1 MPKSANT
8 ADEYDFVDHQ
18 DTALSPEAVAE
29 LREWLQPTDYLAE
42 SSEYR
47 RHLLSQAPG
56 TGLWICETEEYRK
69 WHASPDHGSL
79 WIKGVPG
86 AGKSVMAAS
95 LIQHLRTTENC
106 PVLFFFFR
114 NIVAANFSPRAL
126 IQDWLAQLLPHSPK
140 LQFALQSRV
149 QDRLDDTSDN
159 ELIQLFLDGAS
170 CVPKLYC
177 VGDALDEMSTDSTPI
192 LERLN
197 GLATHRPRTLKLLMT
212 SRPSRTLQRT
222 LRDSSIVHIS
232 LQQRLVDADIHS
244 YLNYRFDN
252 APTVEHHLDAKKDLI
267 NMVAEK
273 SQGLFLYAK
282 LAMDQVEDFLQS
294 DVALNIEDLEASLPV
309 GLEQTYTNM
318 LEKQRG
324 EPGVTIDVQ
333 VLILEAVIHASRPLR
348 LNELA
353 SLLKCVH
360 PDIIQASAF
369 KSLIATSCG
378 PLIEI
383 LEDET
388 LQVIH
393 HSFTEF
399 LRGDT
404 RSASTVGPSDF
415 PIIDSLQ
422 AHKRMAMNCLFYLQ
436 SGALLMESEQS
447 RNNSVVDPSVTFET
461 PRHKVDYDA
470 WHYRHQHLGL
480 RDEHD
485 AFEYRSA
492 RLRHP
497 FLSYAVENWPYH
509 ASNYDVDDNEFFEA
523 IMEFLNSKSIS
534 FLRWLVLEWGSTSS
548 DKGSLNGIPTCL
560 HIAAFAGLTQF
571 ASQLLKQGTSVS
583 AVDAQER
590 VPLHWAAANGHDK
603 VAALLIQ
610 YGANPDA
617 EDGRGLKPIHL
628 ATLKNYA
635 KVVAVLLEGGVKPN
649 TIKTRE
655 NRTGR
660 LLGGERS
667 TKGECSIYYA
677 SRGGHTEVITV
688 MIPFCEPQMLEQLL
702 CQCCQF
708 GRADAVQAILN
719 NSAVSPDATYEGA
732 TALYFACAMPDVK
745 SVEGLIRAGADV
757 NKISQWQPRR
767 RMNGPRPQK
776 RQDAT
781 PIHRLV
787 EGWEDNNDSDCQEV
801 LRMLLKAGADL
812 ERFDGRGK
820 TPLIISA
827 QDPRYSD
834 ERRNHLPALKAL
846 VRAGANFKVLGQPPN
861 TDTILHKVLEHSR
874 DLEAIKLLVEHG
886 CDPLQKS
893 EDGDTALHRAVSETG
908 SGEPDTDSRR
918 MDIVKYLLN
927 QGADPCGKDKYGRTP
942 VGIAMSRGPDMFEAL
957 FERATDMSVRKDCW
971 FNLSGIHDTDRFTH
985 YLELLLAEGID
996 TEMVDSN
1003 GNTLYLNCVR
1013 GGKERLRILKNHG
1026 AQTNVTD
1033 SNGNNALHRLC
1044 LYGTRRTEEMEMLVD
1059 EGIDPLATNDNGD
1072 TLLHIVAK
1080 GYDGTRE
1087 SANLLGWLLSLRIP
1101 VNAVNNQGATPLHV
1115 FQTRRRT
1122 GSTLLDNKRIHFLD
1136 VLNRNGEVD
1145 LQIRDKDGLSPLHL
1159 AVMTSEVEVAELK
1172 KLGLDFNYLTSDSQ
1186 NILHLACRARKTSI
1200 IAQILATVSNIN
1212 VNQEDQFGR
1221 TPLHYACSSGDPEIV
1236 AWLLRYGASTYIK
1249 ANDGSSV
1256 LHACADIRIEQ
1267 SIWNLQARESPWLR
1281 RPCVDPLRP
1290 RADNNHAR
1298 ESWYQA
1304 RYSTPK
1310 VDIQRQSSPGVATII
1325 KMLVEHSV
1333 DLGWLDDRKRTAL
1346 DLALFAGCPDFA
1358 EVFSEDEELF
1368 KMATVQLEKEN
1379 DSAKVEEMRRGIKL
1393 QMLLMCPKSCWEA
1406 LRQDEDGF
1414 KSLMENPPTFLSLL
1428 SAPDAAKLMDR
1439 CIETAPLATGTYEL
1453 LEQIMRPSS
1462 CQTIN
1467 HLSAIGQA
1475 PGLIQYYSNYEN
1487 AKARL
1492 EKEILEE
1499 RRNPES
1505 LMTALCLAC
1514 SQEESNMLTLRLL
1527 VEKLEVDVNANF
1539 AVPIG
1544 NRYDKRSGVTSGGTA
1559 LHVLAEANQYWQIEG
1574 LRYLIENGA
1583 EVNALNKDGQTPLHI
1598 AAGGLV
1604 HDNRDVK
1611 GLARLEAVKILL
1623 DHGADINALDNAKL
1637 TPLHKASNAPDVT
1650 KELLSRGADAT
1661 IGKESPLFG
1670 AIFDQNQEVLEA
1682 LLDHGS
1688 SPDTPSEAKH
1698 SRNVHYNLTKSRR
1711 VCPMLC
1717 AAFAEKLNAQ
1727 LTNTIPLLR
1736 TLIGHGANLYLPLND
1751 DETLIHFLFVYPNY
1765 EVLDELLKPP
1775 CAPHIDFDHRDQ
1787 QGQTVLMAAC
1797 NWRETL
1803 PGFSHRHWEKLPTG
1817 PPVRMLDLG
1826 ADATLVDNLGK
1837 TALHHLLSNPG
1848 LPDDTLIEFINRT
1861 EVAPTLFQEDQE
1873 GYSPLHYALRL
1884 LRPRVCEALLVK
1896 GADLLQPDPQGR
1908 TALHYIASQ
1917 CLLNTREPGS
1927 PGRLTIE
1934 LGDDY
1939 FNQCHALWGKFVVQG
1954 GSMNVPDDAG
1964 NTPLHTYLSSP
1975 TNNGYNS
1982 HPESCHT
1989 DHYAI
1994 LFPEDSGVDILALN
2008 KSGEGALHMIAG
2020 RANTY
2025 STVEG
2030 HDKKLFVLMMD
2041 KGLDPLKED
2050 EKGRS
2055 ALDIASACEKDDI
2068 VGLLGRK

>member
-1 MPKSANT
+1 MPNSAIT
-8 ADEYDFVDHQ
+8 VEEYDLVDHQ
-18 DTALSPEAVAE
+18 DTALSPETVAE

-56 TGLWICETEEYRK
+56 TGLWICETEEYRQ
-69 WHASPDHGSL
+69 WHDSPDHGSL

-140 LQFALQSRV
+140 LQFALQSRL

-159 ELIQLFLDGAS
+159 ELIQLFLDGVS

-212 SRPSRTLQRT
+212 SRPSRTLQST

-232 LQQRLVDADIHS
+232 LQQRLVDVDIHS
-244 YLNYRFDN
+244 YLNHRFDN
-252 APTVEHHLDAKKDLI
+252 APTLEHHEAKMDLI

-282 LAMDQVEDFLQS
+282 LTMDQVEDSLRS
-294 DVALNIEDLEASLPV
+294 DAALNIEDLEASLPI
-309 GLEQTYTNM
+309 GLEQTYTSM

-324 EPGVTIDVQ
+324 EPGVTADVQ

-353 SLLKCVH
+353 SLLKCVR
-360 PDIIQASAF
+360 PDITQSSAF
-369 KSLIATSCG
+369 KNLIATSCG

-404 RSASTVGPSDF
+404 RSASTVGASDF

-422 AHKRMAMNCLFYLQ
+422 AHKHMAMNCLIYLQ
-436 SGALLMESEQS
+436 SGSLLLEREQY
-447 RNNSVVDPSVTFET
+447 NNPAVDSSVTFET
-461 PRHKVDYDA
+461 PRHKVDHDE
-470 WHYRHQHLGL
+470 WHYRHEHLGL

-492 RLRHP
+492 RLRYP

-509 ASNYDVDDNEFFEA
+509 ASNYDVDDNEFFKA
-523 IMEFLNSKSIS
+523 IMDFLNSKSLS
-534 FLRWLVLEWGSTSS
+534 FLRWLVLAWGSTSS
-548 DKGSLNGIPTCL
+548 DKGSLKGIPTAL
-560 HIAAFAGLTQF
+560 HIAAFAGLAQF
-571 ASQLLKQGTSVS
+571 ASQLLKQGASVS

-590 VPLHWAAANGHDK
+590 VPLHWAATNGHDK
-603 VAALLIQ
+603 VASLLIQ
-610 YGANPDA
+610 DGANPDA
-617 EDGRGLKPIHL
+617 EDGRGSKPIHL

-635 KVVAVLLEGGVKPN
+635 KVVAILLEAGVKPN

-660 LLGGERS
+660 LLGGERI
-667 TKGECSIYYA
+667 TKGECPIYYA
-677 SRGGHTEVITV
+677 SRGGHSEVITV
-688 MIPFCEPQMLEQLL
+688 LIPFCEPEMLEQLL

-708 GRADAVQAILN
+708 GRADAVEAILN
-719 NSAVSPDATYEGA
+719 NSPVSPNATYEGA

-745 SVEGLIRAGADV
+745 IVEGLIRAGADV
-757 NKISQWQPRR
+757 NKVSKWQPRR
-767 RMNGPRPQK
+767 RMNGPRPRK
-776 RQDAT
+776 REDAT
-781 PIHRLV
+781 PLHRLV
-787 EGWEDNNDSDCQEV
+787 EAWEDKNDSDSQEV
-801 LRMLLKAGADL
+801 LSMLLKAGADL
-812 ERFDGRGK
+812 ERVDGCGK

-827 QDPRYSD
+827 QDSRYSD

-846 VRAGANFKVLGQPPN
+846 VRAGANVKVFGQPPN
-861 TDTILHKVLEHSR
+861 TDTILHQVLEHSR
-874 DLEAIKLLVEHG
+874 DLEAIKLLVEYG
-886 CDPLQKS
+886 CDPMQKS
-893 EDGDTALHRAVSETG
+893 EDGDTALHIAVSERG
-908 SGEPDTDSRR
+908 LYESDTDSRR

-927 QGADPCGKDKYGRTP
+927 KGADPCGKNKHGRTP
-942 VGIAMSRGPDMFEAL
+942 VGIAMSGGPDIFEAL
-957 FERATDMSVRKDCW
+957 FERATDMSARKGCW
-971 FNLSGIHDTDRFTH
+971 FNLSGITDADRFTH

-996 TEMVDSN
+996 MEMVDSN

-1013 GGKERLRILKNHG
+1013 GGKERLRILKDHG
-1026 AQTNVTD
+1026 AQVIATD

-1044 LYGTRRTEEMEMLVD
+1044 LYAARRTEEMEMFID
-1059 EGIDPLATNDNGD
+1059 QGIDPLATNDNGD
-1072 TLLHIVAK
+1072 TLLHLVAT
-1080 GYDGTRE
+1080 GYDGTKE
-1087 SANLLGWLLSLRIP
+1087 SAGLLGWLLSLGIP

-1115 FQTRRRT
+1115 FQTHRRI
-1122 GSTLLDNKRIHFLD
+1122 GSTLLGNKRVHFLD
-1136 VLNRNGEVD
+1136 VLNRSGEVD
-1145 LQIRDKDGLSPLHL
+1145 LQIRDNDGLSPLHL
-1159 AVMTSEVEVAELK
+1159 AVMTSEVEMAELR

-1200 IAQILATVSNIN
+1200 IAQILETLPNIN
-1212 VNQEDQFGR
+1212 INQEDQFGR
-1221 TPLHYACSSGDPEIV
+1221 TPLHYACSSGDPESV
-1236 AWLLRYGASTYIK
+1236 ARLLRYGASTYIK

-1281 RPCVDPLRP
+1281 SPYIDPLRP
-1290 RADNNHAR
+1290 LVGNDYSR

-1310 VDIQRQSSPGVATII
+1310 VGIQRHSSPGVATII
-1325 KMLVEHSV
+1325 KMLVEYGV

-1358 EVFSEDEELF
+1358 EVFLEDEELF
-1368 KMATVQLEKEN
+1368 KMATVRLEKEN
-1379 DSAKVEEMRRGIKL
+1379 DSAEVEEMRRGIRL
-1393 QMLLMCPKSCWEA
+1393 QMHLMCPKSHWET

-1414 KSLMENPPTFLSLL
+1414 KNLMDKPQTFLGLL
-1428 SAPDAAKLMDR
+1428 SVHDAAKLMDQSV
-1439 CIETAPLATGTYEL
+1439 ETAPLATGTYEL
-1453 LEQIMRPSS
+1453 LKQIMRPSS
-1462 CQTIN
+1462 CQTMN
-1467 HLSAIGQA
+1467 HLSAIEHA
-1475 PGLIQYYSNYEN
+1475 PRLIKYYSNFEN

-1492 EKEILEE
+1492 EKVIIEE
-1499 RRNPES
+1499 RWHPES
-1505 LMTALCLAC
+1505 VMTALGLAC

-1527 VEKLEVDVNANF
+1527 VGELKVDVNAKF

-1544 NRYDKRSGVTSGGTA
+1544 DEYDKRRGITSGGTA
-1559 LHVLAEANQYWQIEG
+1559 LHILAEANQHWQLEA

-1583 EVNALNKDGQTPLHI
+1583 NVNALNKDGQTPLHI
-1598 AAGGLV
+1598 AARGLV
-1604 HDNRDVK
+1604 HENRDVK
-1611 GLARLEAVKILL
+1611 GLARLEAVRILL
-1623 DHGADINALDNAKL
+1623 DNGADINALDNAKL

-1661 IGKESPLFG
+1661 MGKESPLFE
-1670 AIFDQNQEVLEA
+1670 AIFDQNQGVLEA
-1682 LLDHGS
+1682 LLNHGL
-1688 SPDTPSEAKH
+1688 SPDIVSEAKH
-1698 SRNVHYNLTKSRR
+1698 SRNVHYTLTKSRR
-1711 VCPMLC
+1711 VYPVLC
-1717 AAFAEKLNAQ
+1717 AAFAEKLNTQVA
-1727 LTNTIPLLR
+1727 NTVPLLR
-1736 TLIGHGANLYLPLND
+1736 TLIGHGASLYLPLND
-1751 DETLIHFLFVYPNY
+1751 DETLIHFLFVYPDY
-1765 EVLDELLKPP
+1765 EVIDELLKLP
-1775 CAPHIDFDHRDQ
+1775 CASEINFNYRDQ

-1797 NWRETL
+1797 NWRGTL
-1803 PGFSHRHWEKLPTG
+1803 PGFSHRHWEKLPPG
-1817 PPVRMLDLG
+1817 PPVRMLDLE
-1826 ADATLVDNLGK
+1826 ADATLTDNLGK

-1848 LPDDTLIEFINRT
+1848 LPDDTLIEFISRT
-1861 EVAPTLFQEDQE
+1861 EVAPTLFQADQE

-1884 LRPRVCEALLVK
+1884 LRPRVCETLLMK

-1927 PGRLTIE
+1927 PGRLSIE

-1939 FNQCHALWGKFVVQG
+1939 FNQCHALWEKFIAQG
-1954 GSMNVPDDAG
+1954 GFINVSDKAG

-1975 TNNGYNS
+1975 TNNGYNC

-1989 DHYAI
+1989 DHYTI
-1994 LFPEDSGVDILALN
+1994 LFPEDSGVDIFALN

-2020 RANTY
+2020 RVNTY

-2030 HDKKLFVLMMD
+2030 HDKKLFVLMMN

>member
-8 ADEYDFVDHQ
+8 AEEYDVVDHQ
-18 DTALSPEAVAE
+18 DTALSPETVAE

-56 TGLWICETEEYRK
+56 TGLWVCETEEYRK
-69 WHASPDHGSL
+69 WHDSPDHGSL

-126 IQDWLAQLLPHSPK
+126 IQDWLAQLLPYSPK
-140 LQFALQSRV
+140 LQFALQSRL
-149 QDRLDDTSDN
+149 QDSLDDTSDN
-159 ELIQLFLDGAS
+159 ELIQLFLDGVS
-170 CVPKLYC
+170 CVPLLYC

-212 SRPSRTLQRT
+212 SRPSRTLQST

-232 LQQRLVDADIHS
+232 LQQRLVDVDIHS
-244 YLNYRFDN
+244 YLSHRFDSTP
-252 APTVEHHLDAKKDLI
+252 ALEHHREAKKDLI

-282 LAMDQVEDFLQS
+282 LTMDQVEDSLQS
-294 DVALNIEDLEASLPV
+294 DAALNIKDLEESLPV
-309 GLEQTYTNM
+309 GLEQTYTSM

-324 EPGVTIDVQ
+324 EPGVTADVQ
-333 VLILEAVIHASRPLR
+333 VFILEAVIHASRPLR

-353 SLLKCVH
+353 SLLKCVR
-360 PDIIQASAF
+360 PDITQPSAF

-404 RSASTVGPSDF
+404 RSASTFGASEF

-422 AHKRMAMNCLFYLQ
+422 AHKHMAMKCLFYLQ
-436 SGALLMESEQS
+436 SGSLLLESEQS
-447 RNNSVVDPSVTFET
+447 NNSAVDPSVTFET
-461 PRHKVDYDA
+461 PRHKIDHDA
-470 WHYRHQHLGL
+470 WHYRHEHLGL

-509 ASNYDVDDNEFFEA
+509 ASNYDMDDGEFFKT
-523 IMEFLNSKSIS
+523 INDFLDSQSLS
-534 FLRWLVLEWGSTSS
+534 FLRWLVLQWGSTSS
-548 DKGSLNGIPTCL
+548 DKGSLKGIPTGL

-571 ASQLLKQGTSVS
+571 ASQLLKQGASVS

-590 VPLHWAAANGHDK
+590 VPLHWAATNGHDR

-635 KVVAVLLEGGVKPN
+635 KVVAVLLEAGVKPN
-649 TIKTRE
+649 TTKTRE

-660 LLGGERS
+660 LLGGERI

-677 SRGGHTEVITV
+677 SRGGHLEVITV

-719 NSAVSPDATYEGA
+719 NSPVSPDATYEGA
-732 TALYFACAMPDVK
+732 TALYFACAIPDVK
-745 SVEGLIRAGADV
+745 CVEELIRAGADV
-757 NKISQWQPRR
+757 NKLSQWQPRR

-776 RQDAT
+776 REDAL
-781 PIHRLV
+781 PLHRLV
-787 EGWEDNNDSDCQEV
+787 EAWEDKNDSDSQEI

-812 ERFDGRGK
+812 ERFDGRGR

-846 VRAGANFKVLGQPPN
+846 VRAGANVKVFGQHRN
-861 TDTILHKVLEHSR
+861 TDTMLHQVLEHSR
-874 DLEAIKLLVEHG
+874 DVEAIQLLVEYG
-886 CDPLQKS
+886 CDPTHNN
-893 EDGDTALHRAVSETG
+893 EDGDTALHRAVSEAG
-908 SGEPDTDSRR
+908 SYKPDTGSRR
-918 MDIVKYLLN
+918 MDIVKYLLS
-927 QGADPCGKDKYGRTP
+927 QGADPCCKDKYGRTP
-942 VGIAMSRGPDMFEAL
+942 VGIAMSRGPDIFQAL
-957 FERATDMSVRKDCW
+957 FDRATDMSVRKNCW
-971 FNLSGIHDTDRFTH
+971 FNLSGIQDAESFTH

-996 TEMVDSN
+996 MEMVDSN
-1003 GNTLYLNCVR
+1003 GKTLYLNCVR
-1013 GGKERLRILKNHG
+1013 GGKDRLRILKDHG
-1026 AQTNVTD
+1026 ARTNATD
-1033 SNGNNALHRLC
+1033 SNGNNALHHLC
-1044 LYGTRRTEEMEMLVD
+1044 LYGTRRAEEMEMFID
-1059 EGIDPLATNDNGD
+1059 EGIDPLATNDDGD
-1072 TLLHIVAK
+1072 TLLHLVAR

-1087 SANLLGWLLSLRIP
+1087 SAGLLGWLLSLGIP
-1101 VNAVNNQGATPLHV
+1101 VNGVNNQGATPLHV

-1136 VLNRNGEVD
+1136 VLNRNREVD
-1145 LQIRDKDGLSPLHL
+1145 LQIRDNDGLSPLHL
-1159 AVMTSEVEVAELK
+1159 AVMTSEVEMAELK
-1172 KLGLDFNYLTSDSQ
+1172 KLGLDFNYLTFDSQ

-1200 IAQILATVSNIN
+1200 IAQILETVPNIN
-1212 VNQEDQFGR
+1212 MNQEDQFGR
-1221 TPLHYACSSGDPEIV
+1221 TPLHYACSSGDPETV
-1236 AWLLRYGASTYIK
+1236 AWLLRFGASTYIK

-1267 SIWNLQARESPWLR
+1267 SLWNLQARESPWLR
-1281 RPCVDPLRP
+1281 RSCADPLRP
-1290 RADNNHAR
+1290 RVGNDYPR
-1298 ESWYQA
+1298 EPWYLA
-1304 RYSTPK
+1304 KYSTPN
-1310 VDIQRQSSPGVATII
+1310 VDVQRHSSPGVATII
-1325 KMLVEHSV
+1325 KMLVEHGV
-1333 DLGWLDDRKRTAL
+1333 DIGWLDDRKRTAL

-1358 EVFSEDEELF
+1358 EVFSKDEELF
-1368 KMATVQLEKEN
+1368 KMATVQLEKEK
-1379 DSAKVEEMRRGIKL
+1379 DSEKVEEMRTGIKL
-1393 QMLLMCPKSCWEA
+1393 QMLLLRPKSCWET
-1406 LRQDEDGF
+1406 LRQCEDGF
-1414 KSLMENPPTFLSLL
+1414 KSLMDKPQTFLNLL
-1428 SAPDAAKLMDR
+1428 SDHDAAKLMDQ
-1439 CIETAPLATGTYEL
+1439 CVETAPLATGTYEL

-1462 CQTIN
+1462 CQTFN
-1467 HLSAIGQA
+1467 HLSAIEHA
-1475 PGLIQYYSNYEN
+1475 PGLIKYYSNYEN

-1499 RRNPES
+1499 SWHPES
-1505 LMTALCLAC
+1505 LMTALSLAC
-1514 SQEESNMLTLRLL
+1514 SQQESNMLTLRLL
-1527 VEKLEVDVNANF
+1527 VEKLKVDVNANF
-1539 AVPIG
+1539 AVSIG
-1544 NRYDKRSGVTSGGTA
+1544 DGYDERGGVTSSGTA
-1559 LHVLAEANQYWQIEG
+1559 LHVLAEANQHWQLEG

-1583 EVNALNKDGQTPLHI
+1583 NVNALNRDGQTPLHI

-1604 HDNRDVK
+1604 HENRDVK

-1623 DHGADINALDNAKL
+1623 DNGADINALDNASL

-1650 KELLSRGADAT
+1650 KELLGRGADAT
-1661 IGKESPLFG
+1661 IGKESPLFD
-1670 AIFDQNQEVLEA
+1670 AIFNQNQEVLAA
-1682 LLDHGS
+1682 LLNCGLS
-1688 SPDTPSEAKH
+1688 SDTVSEAKH

-1711 VCPMLC
+1711 VYPVLC
-1717 AAFAEKLNAQ
+1717 AAFAEKLNTQVA
-1727 LTNTIPLLR
+1727 NTIPLLR

-1751 DETLIHFLFVYPNY
+1751 DETLIHFLFVYPDY
-1765 EVLDELLKPP
+1765 EVIDELLKPP
-1775 CAPHIDFDHRDQ
+1775 CATQIDFNHRDQ

-1797 NWRETL
+1797 NWRGTL

-1826 ADATLVDNLGK
+1826 ADTTLVDNLGK

-1848 LPDDTLIEFINRT
+1848 LPDDTLIEFITRT
-1861 EVAPTLFQEDQE
+1861 EVAPILFQVDQE
-1873 GYSPLHYALRL
+1873 GCSPLHYAFRL
-1884 LRPRVCEALLVK
+1884 LRPRVCEALLMK

-1927 PGRLTIE
+1927 PGRLNIE

-1939 FNQCHALWGKFVVQG
+1939 FNQCHALWKKFIVQG
-1954 GSMNVPDDAG
+1954 GSINVPDKAG

-1975 TNNGYNS
+1975 TNNGYNC

-1994 LFPEDSGVDILALN
+1994 LFPEDSGVDILAQN
-2008 KSGEGALHMIAG
+2008 KSGEGVLHMIAG
-2020 RANTY
+2020 RVNTY
-2025 STVEG
+2025 STIEG
-2030 HDKKLFVLMMD
+2030 HDKKMFVMMMD
-2041 KGLDPLKED
+2041 QGLDPLKED

-2068 VGLLGRK
+2068 VGLLVRK

>member
-18 DTALSPEAVAE
+18 DTALSPETVAE

-69 WHASPDHGSL
+69 WHDSPDHGSL

-95 LIQHLRTTENC
+95 MIQYLRTTENC

-140 LQFALQSRV
+140 LQFALQSRLE
-149 QDRLDDTSDN
+149 DSLDDTSDN
-159 ELIQLFLDGAS
+159 ELIELFLDGVS

-212 SRPSRTLQRT
+212 SRPSRTLQST

-232 LQQRLVDADIHS
+232 LKQRLVDVDILS
-244 YLNYRFDN
+244 YLNHRFDN
-252 APTVEHHLDAKKDLI
+252 APALEHHREAKKDLI
-267 NMVAEK
+267 SMVAGK

-282 LAMDQVEDFLQS
+282 LTMDQVEDSLRS
-294 DVALNIEDLEASLPV
+294 DAALNIEDLEASLPV
-309 GLEQTYTNM
+309 GLEQTYTSM

-324 EPGVTIDVQ
+324 EPGVTTDVQ

-353 SLLKCVH
+353 SLLKCVR
-360 PDIIQASAF
+360 PDITQPSAF

-404 RSASTVGPSDF
+404 RSASTVGASDF

-422 AHKRMAMNCLFYLQ
+422 AHKHMAMNCLVYLQ
-436 SGALLMESEQS
+436 SGSLLLDSEQS
-447 RNNSVVDPSVTFET
+447 NNSAVDPSVTFET
-461 PRHKVDYDA
+461 PRHKVDREARY
-470 WHYRHQHLGL
+470 YRREHLGI

-492 RLRHP
+492 RLQYP

-509 ASNYDVDDNEFFEA
+509 ASNYDVDDSEFFNT
-523 IMEFLNSKSIS
+523 IMDFLNSGSLS

-548 DKGSLNGIPTCL
+548 DKGSPKGIPTGL

-571 ASQLLKQGTSVS
+571 ASQLLKQGVSVS

-590 VPLHWAAANGHDK
+590 VPLHWAATNGHDK
-603 VAALLIQ
+603 VAALLLHN
-610 YGANPDA
+610 GANPDA

-635 KVVAVLLEGGVKPN
+635 KVVTVLLEAGVKPN

-655 NRTGR
+655 NRIGR
-660 LLGGERS
+660 LLGGERI

-677 SRGGHTEVITV
+677 SRGGHTEVITA
-688 MIPFCEPQMLEQLL
+688 MMPFCEPQMLEQLL

-708 GRADAVQAILN
+708 SRADAVQAILG
-719 NSAVSPDATYEGA
+719 NSPVSPNATYEGA
-732 TALYFACAMPDVK
+732 TALYFACAIPDVK
-745 SVEGLIRAGADV
+745 IAEELIRAGADV
-757 NKISQWQPRR
+757 NMVSQWQSRR
-767 RMNGPRPQK
+767 RMNGLRPQK
-776 RQDAT
+776 RENAT
-781 PIHRLV
+781 PLHRLV
-787 EGWEDNNDSDCQEV
+787 EVWEEKNDSDSQKV
-801 LRMLLKAGADL
+801 LTMLLKAGADL

-820 TPLIISA
+820 TPLAISA
-827 QDPRYSD
+827 QDPRYSGK
-834 ERRNHLPALKAL
+834 RGNHLLVLKAL
-846 VRAGANFKVLGQPPN
+846 VRAGANVKVIGQPPN
-861 TDTILHKVLEHSR
+861 TDTILHQVLEHSR

-886 CDPLQKS
+886 CDPMQKN
-893 EDGDTALHRAVSETG
+893 EAGHTALHRAVSETG
-908 SGEPDTDSRR
+908 SYKPDTDSRR

-927 QGADPCGKDKYGRTP
+927 QGADPCGKDRHGRTP
-942 VGIAMSRGPDMFEAL
+942 LGIAMSGESDIFEAL
-957 FERATDMSVRKDCW
+957 FERATDKSATEKCW
-971 FNLSGIHDTDRFTH
+971 FNLSGISDADRFTH
-985 YLELLLAEGID
+985 YLELLLAAGID
-996 TEMVDSN
+996 MEMVDSN

-1013 GGKERLRILKNHG
+1013 GGKERLRILKDHG
-1026 AQTNVTD
+1026 ARTDATD
-1033 SNGNNALHRLC
+1033 SNGNNALHSLC
-1044 LYGTRRTEEMEMLVD
+1044 FYGARRTKEMEMFIE
-1059 EGIDPLATNDNGD
+1059 EGVDPLATNDNQD
-1072 TLLHIVAK
+1072 TLLHLVAK
-1080 GYDGTRE
+1080 EYDGTRE
-1087 SANLLGWLLSLRIP
+1087 SAGLLAWLLSLGIP
-1101 VNAVNNQGATPLHV
+1101 VNAVNNQGATPVHV

-1122 GSTLLDNKRIHFLD
+1122 GSTKLDNKRIHFLD

-1145 LQIRDKDGLSPLHL
+1145 LQIRDNDGLSPLHL
-1159 AVMTSEVEVAELK
+1159 AVMTSEVELAELK

-1186 NILHLACRARKTSI
+1186 NVLHLACRARKTGIVAHILETVPSI
-1200 IAQILATVSNIN
+1200 DM
-1212 VNQEDQFGR
+1212 NQQDQFGR

-1236 AWLLRYGASTYIK
+1236 AWLLRYGALTYIK
-1249 ANDGSSV
+1249 ANDDSSV

-1281 RPCVDPLRP
+1281 RPCVDRLRP
-1290 RADNNHAR
+1290 RVANDYPR
-1298 ESWYQA
+1298 EPWYQA
-1304 RYSTPK
+1304 EYSTPK
-1310 VDIQRQSSPGVATII
+1310 VDIQRQSSPAVATII
-1325 KMLVEHSV
+1325 EMLVEHGV
-1333 DLGWLDDRKRTAL
+1333 DPGWLDDRKRTAL
-1346 DLALFAGCPDFA
+1346 DLALFAGCHDFA

-1368 KMATVQLEKEN
+1368 KMATARLEKEN
-1379 DSAKVEEMRRGIKL
+1379 DSEKVEERRRGIKL
-1393 QMLLMCPKSCWEA
+1393 QMLLMCPKSCWEV
-1406 LRQDEDGF
+1406 LRRDEDGF
-1414 KSLMENPPTFLSLL
+1414 KSLMDKPQTFLSLL
-1428 SAPDAAKLMDR
+1428 STQDAARLMDQ
-1439 CIETAPLATGTYEL
+1439 CVETAPLATGTYEL

-1467 HLSAIGQA
+1467 HLSAIEHA
-1475 PGLIQYYSNYEN
+1475 PGLIKYYSNYEN

-1492 EKEILEE
+1492 EKEILEG
-1499 RRNPES
+1499 RWHPET
-1505 LMTALCLAC
+1505 LMTALSLAC

-1527 VEKLEVDVNANF
+1527 VEKLKVDVNANF
-1539 AVPIG
+1539 ALSIG
-1544 NRYDKRSGVTSGGTA
+1544 DRYDKRSGVTPGGTA
-1559 LHVLAEANQYWQIEG
+1559 LHILAEANQHWQLEG

-1583 EVNALNKDGQTPLHI
+1583 NVNALRKDGQTPLHI

-1604 HDNRDVK
+1604 HKKRDVK

-1650 KELLSRGADAT
+1650 KELLSRGADAS
-1661 IGKESPLFG
+1661 IGKESPLFE

-1682 LLDHGS
+1682 LLKHGS
-1688 SPDTPSEAKH
+1688 SPDILSEAKH
-1698 SRNVHYNLTKSRR
+1698 SRDVHYNLTKSRH
-1711 VCPMLC
+1711 VYPVLC
-1717 AAFAEKLNAQ
+1717 AAFAEKLNTQVA
-1727 LTNTIPLLR
+1727 NSIPLLR

-1751 DETLIHFLFVYPNY
+1751 DETLIHFLFVYPDY
-1765 EVLDELLKPP
+1765 EVIDELLKPP
-1775 CAPHIDFDHRDQ
+1775 CASQIDFNHRNQ

-1803 PGFSHRHWEKLPTG
+1803 PGFSHRHWEKLPAG
-1817 PPVRMLDLG
+1817 PPVRILDLG

-1861 EVAPTLFQEDQE
+1861 EVAPTLFQADEE
-1873 GYSPLHYALRL
+1873 GYLPLHYALRL
-1884 LRPRVCEALLVK
+1884 LRPRVCEALLMK
-1896 GADLLQPDPQGR
+1896 GADLLQPDPEGR

-1917 CLLNTREPGS
+1917 CLLNTRKPGS
-1927 PGRLTIE
+1927 PGRLNIE
-1934 LGDDY
+1934 LGDGY
-1939 FNQCHALWGKFVVQG
+1939 FNQCHVLWKKFIGQG
-1954 GSMNVPDDAG
+1954 GSINVTDKTG

-1975 TNNGYNS
+1975 PSNGDHC

-1989 DHYAI
+1989 DHFMI
-1994 LFPEDSGVDILALN
+1994 LFPEGSDIDIFALN

-2020 RANTY
+2020 REEFY
-2025 STVEG
+2025 VTVEG
-2030 HDKKLFVLMMD
+2030 HDKKLFLLMMN

-2068 VGLLGRK
+2068 VSLLGRK

>member
-18 DTALSPEAVAE
+18 DTALSPETVAE

-56 TGLWICETEEYRK
+56 TGLWICESSEYRK
-69 WHASPDHGSL
+69 WHDSPDHGSL

-95 LIQHLRTTENC
+95 MIQHLRTTENC

-140 LQFALQSRV
+140 LQFALQSRLE
-149 QDRLDDTSDN
+149 DSLDDTSDN
-159 ELIQLFLDGAS
+159 ELIELFLDGVS

-212 SRPSRTLQRT
+212 SRPSRTLQST

-232 LQQRLVDADIHS
+232 LQQRLVDVDIHS
-244 YLNYRFDN
+244 YLNHRFDN
-252 APTVEHHLDAKKDLI
+252 ASTLEHHREAKKDLI
-267 NMVAEK
+267 NMVAGK

-282 LAMDQVEDFLQS
+282 LTMDQVEDSLRS
-294 DVALNIEDLEASLPV
+294 DAALNIEDLEASLPV
-309 GLEQTYTNM
+309 GLEQTYTSM

-324 EPGVTIDVQ
+324 EPGVTTDVQ

-353 SLLKCVH
+353 SLLKCVR
-360 PDIIQASAF
+360 PDITQPSAF

-404 RSASTVGPSDF
+404 RSASTVGASDF

-422 AHKRMAMNCLFYLQ
+422 AHKHMAMNCLIYLQ
-436 SGALLMESEQS
+436 SGSLLLHSEQS
-447 RNNSVVDPSVTFET
+447 NNSAVDPSVTFET
-461 PRHKVDYDA
+461 PRHKVDREARY
-470 WHYRHQHLGL
+470 YRREHLGI

-492 RLRHP
+492 RLQYP

-509 ASNYDVDDNEFFEA
+509 ASNYDVDDSEFFNT
-523 IMEFLNSKSIS
+523 IMDFLSSGSLS

-548 DKGSLNGIPTCL
+548 DKGSPKGIPTGL

-571 ASQLLKQGTSVS
+571 ASQLLKQGVSAS

-603 VAALLIQ
+603 VAALLIHN
-610 YGANPDA
+610 GANPDA

-635 KVVAVLLEGGVKPN
+635 KVVTVLLEAGVKPN

-660 LLGGERS
+660 LLGGERI

-677 SRGGHTEVITV
+677 SRGGHLEVITA
-688 MIPFCEPQMLEQLL
+688 MMPFCEPQMLEQLL

-708 GRADAVQAILN
+708 SRADAVQAILG
-719 NSAVSPDATYEGA
+719 NSPVSPNATYEGA
-732 TALYFACAMPDVK
+732 TALYFACAIPDVK
-745 SVEGLIRAGADV
+745 IVEELIRAGADV
-757 NKISQWQPRR
+757 NMVSQWQSRR
-767 RMNGPRPQK
+767 RMNGLRPQK
-776 RQDAT
+776 REDAT
-781 PIHRLV
+781 PLHRLV
-787 EGWEDNNDSDCQEV
+787 EVWEEKNDSDSQKV
-801 LRMLLKAGADL
+801 LTMLLKAGADL

-820 TPLIISA
+820 TPLAISA

-834 ERRNHLPALKAL
+834 EGGNHLPALKAL
-846 VRAGANFKVLGQPPN
+846 VRAGANVKVIGQPPN
-861 TDTILHKVLEHSR
+861 TDTILHQVLEHSR

-886 CDPLQKS
+886 CDPMQKNEAGHTS
-893 EDGDTALHRAVSETG
+893 LHRAVSETG
-908 SGEPDTDSRR
+908 SYKPDTDSRR
-918 MDIVKYLLN
+918 MDIVKYLLT
-927 QGADPCGKDKYGRTP
+927 QGADPCGKDRYGRTP
-942 VGIAMSRGPDMFEAL
+942 LAIAMSGESDIFEAL
-957 FERATDMSVRKDCW
+957 FERATDKSATEKCW
-971 FNLSGIHDTDRFTH
+971 FNLSGISDADRFTH
-985 YLELLLAEGID
+985 YLELLLAAGID
-996 TEMVDSN
+996 MEMVDSN

-1013 GGKERLRILKNHG
+1013 GGKERLRILKDHG
-1026 AQTNVTD
+1026 ARTDATD

-1044 LYGTRRTEEMEMLVD
+1044 FYGARRTEEMEMFIE
-1059 EGIDPLATNDNGD
+1059 EGIDPLATNHNGD
-1072 TLLHIVAK
+1072 TLLHLVAK
-1080 GYDGTRE
+1080 EYDGTRE
-1087 SANLLGWLLSLRIP
+1087 SAGLLGWLLSLGIP
-1101 VNAVNNQGATPLHV
+1101 VNAVNNQGATPVHL

-1122 GSTLLDNKRIHFLD
+1122 GSTLLDKKRIHFLD

-1145 LQIRDKDGLSPLHL
+1145 LQIRDNDGLSPLHL
-1159 AVMTSEVEVAELK
+1159 AVMTSEVELAELK

-1186 NILHLACRARKTSI
+1186 NLLHLACRARKTGI
-1200 IAQILATVSNIN
+1200 VAQILETVPNIDM
-1212 VNQEDQFGR
+1212 NQQDQFGR

-1249 ANDGSSV
+1249 ANDDSSV

-1281 RPCVDPLRP
+1281 RPCVDRLRP
-1290 RADNNHAR
+1290 RVANDYPR
-1298 ESWYQA
+1298 EPWYQA
-1304 RYSTPK
+1304 EYSTPK
-1310 VDIQRQSSPGVATII
+1310 VDIQRQSSPGVATTIE
-1325 KMLVEHSV
+1325 MLVEHGV
-1333 DLGWLDDRKRTAL
+1333 DPGWLDDRKRTAL

-1368 KMATVQLEKEN
+1368 KMATVRLEKEN
-1379 DSAKVEEMRRGIKL
+1379 DSAKVEERRRGIKL
-1393 QMLLMCPKSCWEA
+1393 QMLLMCPKSCWEV
-1406 LRQDEDGF
+1406 LRRDEDGF
-1414 KSLMENPPTFLSLL
+1414 KSLMDKPQTFLSLL
-1428 SAPDAAKLMDR
+1428 STQDAARLMDQ
-1439 CIETAPLATGTYEL
+1439 CVETAPLATGTYEL
-1453 LEQIMRPSS
+1453 LDQIMRPSS

-1467 HLSAIGQA
+1467 HLSAIEHA
-1475 PGLIQYYSNYEN
+1475 PGLIKYYSNYEN

-1499 RRNPES
+1499 RWHPET
-1505 LMTALCLAC
+1505 LMTALSLAC
-1514 SQEESNMLTLRLL
+1514 SQEGSNMLTLRLL
-1527 VEKLEVDVNANF
+1527 VEKLKVDVNANF
-1539 AVPIG
+1539 ALSIG
-1544 NRYDKRSGVTSGGTA
+1544 DRYDKRSGVTPGGTA
-1559 LHVLAEANQYWQIEG
+1559 LHVLAEANQHWQLEG

-1583 EVNALNKDGQTPLHI
+1583 NVNALRKDGQTPLHI

-1604 HDNRDVK
+1604 HKNRDVK
-1611 GLARLEAVKILL
+1611 GLAKLEAVKILL
-1623 DHGADINALDNAKL
+1623 DHGADINALDNSKL

-1661 IGKESPLFG
+1661 IGKESPLFE

-1682 LLDHGS
+1682 LLKHGS
-1688 SPDTPSEAKH
+1688 SPDILSEAKH
-1698 SRNVHYNLTKSRR
+1698 SRDVHYNLTKSRH
-1711 VCPMLC
+1711 VYPVLC
-1717 AAFAEKLNAQ
+1717 AAFAEKLNTQVA
-1727 LTNTIPLLR
+1727 NSIPLLR

-1751 DETLIHFLFVYPNY
+1751 DETLIHFLFVYPDY
-1765 EVLDELLKPP
+1765 EVVDELLKPP
-1775 CAPHIDFDHRDQ
+1775 CASQIDFNHRNQ

-1803 PGFSHRHWEKLPTG
+1803 PGFSHRHWEKLPAG
-1817 PPVRMLDLG
+1817 PPVRILDLG

-1861 EVAPTLFQEDQE
+1861 EVAPTLFQADEE
-1873 GYSPLHYALRL
+1873 GYLPLHYALRL
-1884 LRPRVCEALLVK
+1884 LRPRVCEALLMK
-1896 GADLLQPDPQGR
+1896 GADLLQPDPEGR

-1917 CLLNTREPGS
+1917 CLRNTREPGS
-1927 PGRLTIE
+1927 PGRLNIE

-1939 FNQCHALWGKFVVQG
+1939 FNQCHVLWKKFIGQG
-1954 GSMNVPDDAG
+1954 GSINVTDKTG

-1975 TNNGYNS
+1975 PSNGYGC

-1989 DHYAI
+1989 DHFMI
-1994 LFPEDSGVDILALN
+1994 LFPEGSGVDIFALN
-2008 KSGEGALHMIAG
+2008 KPGEGALHMIAG
-2020 RANTY
+2020 RENFY
-2025 STVEG
+2025 VTVEG
-2030 HDKKLFVLMMD
+2030 HDKKLFLLMMN

>member
-1 MPKSANT
+1 MPKSANI

-18 DTALSPEAVAE
+18 DTALSPESVAE

-69 WHASPDHGSL
+69 WHDSPDHGSI

-140 LQFALQSRV
+140 LQFALQPRL
-149 QDRLDDTSDN
+149 QDSLDDTSDN
-159 ELIQLFLDGAS
+159 ELIQLFIDGVT

-212 SRPSRTLQRT
+212 SRPSRTLQST

-232 LQQRLVDADIHS
+232 LQQRLVDVDIHS
-244 YLNYRFDN
+244 YLNHRFDN
-252 APTVEHHLDAKKDLI
+252 ASTLEHHREAKKDLI

-273 SQGLFLYAK
+273 SEGLFLYAK
-282 LAMDQVEDFLQS
+282 LTMDQVEESLQT
-294 DVALNIEDLEASLPV
+294 DAALNIKDLEASLPV
-309 GLEQTYTNM
+309 GLEQTYTSM
-318 LEKQRG
+318 LAKQRG
-324 EPGVTIDVQ
+324 EPGVTTDVQ

-353 SLLKCVH
+353 SLLKCVR
-360 PDIIQASAF
+360 PDTTEPSAF

-404 RSASTVGPSDF
+404 RSASTVGASDF

-422 AHKRMAMNCLFYLQ
+422 AHKHMAMNCLVYLQ
-436 SGALLMESEQS
+436 SGSLLLESEQS
-447 RNNSVVDPSVTFET
+447 NNSTVDPSVTFET
-461 PRHKVDYDA
+461 PRHKIDHDA
-470 WHYRHQHLGL
+470 WHYRHEHLGL

-485 AFEYRSA
+485 AFEYRPA
-492 RLRHP
+492 RLRHQ

-509 ASNYDVDDNEFFEA
+509 ASNYDVDDDEFFKT
-523 IMEFLNSKSIS
+523 IMDFLNSNSLS
-534 FLRWLVLEWGSTSS
+534 FLRWLVLQWGSTSS
-548 DKGSLNGIPTCL
+548 DKGSLKGIPTGL
-560 HIAAFAGLTQF
+560 HLAAFAGLTHF
-571 ASQLLKQGTSVS
+571 ASQLLKQGVSVS

-590 VPLHWAAANGHDK
+590 VPLHWAAANGHHK

-610 YGANPDA
+610 YGTNPDA

-635 KVVAVLLEGGVKPN
+635 KVMTVLLEAGVKPN

-660 LLGGERS
+660 LLGGERI

-677 SRGGHTEVITV
+677 SRGGHTEAITV

-719 NSAVSPDATYEGA
+719 NSPVSPNATYEGA
-732 TALYFACAMPDVK
+732 TALYFACAMPNVK
-745 SVEGLIRAGADV
+745 CVEALIRAGADV
-757 NKISQWQPRR
+757 NKTSQWQPRR

-776 RQDAT
+776 REDAT
-781 PIHRLV
+781 PLHHLV
-787 EGWEDNNDSDCQEV
+787 ETWEDKNDSDSQEV

-812 ERFDGRGK
+812 ERFDGHGR

-834 ERRNHLPALKAL
+834 ETRNHLPALRAL
-846 VRAGANFKVLGQPPN
+846 VRAGANVKVLGQPPS
-861 TDTILHKVLEHSR
+861 TDTMLHQVLEHSR
-874 DLEAIKLLVEHG
+874 DLEVVKLLVEYG
-886 CDPLQKS
+886 CDPMQKN
-893 EDGDTALHRAVSETG
+893 ENGETALKRAVSHTSSYKPEC
-908 SGEPDTDSRR
+908 DSRK
-918 MDIVKYLLN
+918 MDIVKYLLD
-927 QGADPCGKDKYGRTP
+927 QGADPCCKDKYGRTP
-942 VGIAMSRGPDMFEAL
+942 VSAAMSHGPDLFKVL
-957 FERATDMSVRKDCW
+957 FERSTDTSVKQHCW
-971 FNLSGIHDTDRFTH
+971 FNLSSISDVGKFTH
-985 YLELLLAEGID
+985 YLELLLSEGID
-996 TEMVDSN
+996 MEMVDSD
-1003 GNTLYLNCVR
+1003 GKTLYLNCI
-1013 GGKERLRILKNHG
+1013 GYGKERLLILKDHG
-1026 AQTNVTD
+1026 ARTDVRD

-1044 LYGTRRTEEMEMLVD
+1044 FYENRRTEEMKMLID
-1059 EGIDPLATNDNGD
+1059 DGIDPLAINNNGD
-1072 TLLHIVAK
+1072 TLLHLVAK
-1080 GYDGTRE
+1080 RYDGTRE
-1087 SANLLGWLLSLRIP
+1087 TADLLGWLLSFGIP

-1115 FQTRRRT
+1115 FQTRGRT
-1122 GSTLLDNKRIHFLD
+1122 GSTLLDNKRTNFLD
-1136 VLNRNGEVD
+1136 VLNRTGEVD
-1145 LQIRDKDGLSPLHL
+1145 PQIRDNDGLSPLHL
-1159 AVMTSEVEVAELK
+1159 AVMRSEVEMSELK
-1172 KLGLDFNYLTSDSQ
+1172 KLGLDLNFLTSDQQ
-1186 NILHLACRARKTSI
+1186 NVLHLACRARKASLV
-1200 IAQILATVSNIN
+1200 AQILETVPNIDM
-1212 VNQEDQFGR
+1212 NQEDQFGR

-1267 SIWNLQARESPWLR
+1267 SIWNLQARESLWLR
-1281 RPCVDPLRP
+1281 RPSVDPLRP
-1290 RADNNHAR
+1290 LVGNDYVR
-1298 ESWYQA
+1298 EPWHQA
-1304 RYSTPK
+1304 RYSTPE
-1310 VDIQRQSSPGVATII
+1310 VDVQRNTSPGVVTII
-1325 KMLVEHSV
+1325 KMLVEHGV

-1346 DLALFAGCPDFA
+1346 DVALYTGCSDFA
-1358 EVFSEDEELF
+1358 EVFSEDEELLNL
-1368 KMATVQLEKEN
+1368 ATVELEKEN
-1379 DSAKVEEMRRGIKL
+1379 DGDKVEEMRRGIKL
-1393 QMLLMCPKSCWEA
+1393 QMLLMCPRSCWDT
-1406 LRQDEDGF
+1406 LRQYEEGS
-1414 KSLMENPPTFLSLL
+1414 KSLMDSPQTFLGLL
-1428 SAPDAAKLMDR
+1428 SVRDAAKLMDQ
-1439 CIETAPLATGTYEL
+1439 CVETAPLAMGTYKL
-1453 LEQIMRPSS
+1453 LEKMMRPSN

-1467 HLSAIGQA
+1467 HLSVIEHA
-1475 PGLIQYYSNYEN
+1475 PGLVKFYSNYEN
-1487 AKARL
+1487 AKAKL
-1492 EKEILEE
+1492 EKVTLEE
-1499 RRNPES
+1499 SWHPKS
-1505 LMTALCLAC
+1505 LMTALGLAC
-1514 SQEESNMLTLRLL
+1514 SQEESNILTLRLL
-1527 VEKLEVDVNANF
+1527 VETLQVDVNAKF
-1539 AVPIG
+1539 AVSTG
-1544 NRYDKRSGVTSGGTA
+1544 DGYDKRSGVTSGGTA
-1559 LHVLAEANQYWQIEG
+1559 LHVLAEANHHWQLGG
-1574 LRYLIENGA
+1574 LRYLIDNGA
-1583 EVNALNKDGQTPLHI
+1583 NVNALDKDGQTPLHV

-1604 HDNRDVK
+1604 HENRDVK
-1611 GLARLEAVKILL
+1611 GLARLQAVKILL
-1623 DHGADINALDNAKL
+1623 DNGADINALDNHKL

-1661 IGKESPLFG
+1661 IGKESPLFE

-1682 LLDHGS
+1682 LLNHGS
-1688 SPDTPSEAKH
+1688 SPDTLSEAKH
-1698 SRNVHYNLTKSRR
+1698 SRSVHYNLTKSRR
-1711 VCPMLC
+1711 VYPVLC
-1717 AAFAEKLNAQ
+1717 AAFAEKLNSQ
-1727 LTNTIPLLR
+1727 VVNTVPLLR

-1751 DETLIHFLFVYPNY
+1751 DETLVHFLFVYPDY
-1765 EVLDELLKPP
+1765 EVINELLKQP
-1775 CAPHIDFDHRDQ
+1775 CASQIDFNHRDQ
-1787 QGQTVLMAAC
+1787 RGQTVLMAAC

-1803 PGFSHRHWEKLPTG
+1803 PGFSHRHWEKLPAG

-1848 LPDDTLIEFINRT
+1848 LPDDTLVEFINRT
-1861 EVAPTLFQEDQE
+1861 EVAPTLFQKDQE

-1884 LRPRVCEALLVK
+1884 LRPQVCEELLTK

-1927 PGRLTIE
+1927 PGRLNIE

-1939 FNQCHALWGKFVVQG
+1939 FNQCHALWKKFIVQG
-1954 GSMNVPDDAG
+1954 GSINGPDNAG

-1975 TNNGYNS
+1975 TNNGYNT

-1994 LFPEDSGVDILALN
+1994 LFPEDSGVDIFALN

-2020 RANTY
+2020 RVNTY
-2025 STVEG
+2025 STVDG
-2030 HDKKLFVLMMD
+2030 HDKKLFVLMMN

-2050 EKGRS
+2050 ERGRS